1 MRIFTAGIS
10 TESNTFAPWPTG
22 QRGFD
27 EGGYWR
33 GTASLSGQCEQNLV
47 ARLFRRMA
55 NEGGHVLV
63 EGLFAVAQPSGPTI
77 QSVYEGM
84 RNEILTD
91 LREKGPFDVVLLY
104 LHGAMVATGYDDCE
118 ADLAAHIRAIVGP
131 QAAIGVE
138 LDPHCHLSQV
148 LLDVS
153 DIVILQKEYPHVDF
167 EARASELFRLCVRKA
182 AGEIVPVSC
191 LFDCRMIGFYPTTEE
206 PMLGFLKRLRR
217 AEQRPR
223 VLSLSFA
230 HGFPWGDTFDT
241 GSKML
246 AITDG
251 DAMLASDMAE
261 TLGRDIYA
269 LRNEMVP
276 RYPGIEEALDLAQGS
291 PGRVVMADTADN
303 AGGGAPSDN
312 VTLLAAMLRRG
323 VKNAALASIWDPIS
337 VSTCREA
344 GVGTKL
350 GLRLGGKCG
359 LASGN
364 PIDVEVVVRSIKDGH
379 DQAALGDS
387 RVSLGASVW
396 LEIGGV
402 DVVVTSIRDQTFAP
416 DALTG
421 LGIDLSEKRL
431 IAVKSSYHFRQH
443 FSAIADRIIQVAT
456 PGAIHMNFADIRYKK
471 IRSQNYFPRVA
482 DPLGLD
488 SAHS

>member
-1 MRIFTAGIS
+1 
-10 TESNTFAPWPTG
+10 
-22 QRGFD
+22 
-27 EGGYWR
+27 
-33 GTASLSGQCEQNLV
+33 
-47 ARLFRRMA
+47 
-55 NEGGHVLV
+55 
-63 EGLFAVAQPSGPTI
+63 
-77 QSVYEGM
+77 
-84 RNEILTD
+84 
-91 LREKGPFDVVLLY
+91 
-104 LHGAMVATGYDDCE
+104 
-118 ADLAAHIRAIVGP
+118 
-131 QAAIGVE
+131 
-138 LDPHCHLSQV
+138 
-148 LLDVS
+148 
-153 DIVILQKEYPHVDF
+153 
-167 EARASELFRLCVRKA
+167 
-182 AGEIVPVSC
+182 VSC
-191 LFDCRMIGFYPTTEE
+191 LFDCRMIGFYPTTDE
-206 PMLGFLKRLRR
+206 PMSGFLRRLRR
-217 AEQRPR
+217 AEQQPR